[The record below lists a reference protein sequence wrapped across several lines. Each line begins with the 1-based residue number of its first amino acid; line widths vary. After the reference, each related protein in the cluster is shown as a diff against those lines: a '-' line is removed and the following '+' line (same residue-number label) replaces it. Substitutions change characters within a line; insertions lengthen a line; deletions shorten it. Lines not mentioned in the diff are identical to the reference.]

1 MSFPRNPRFQR
12 VEKFPPIE
20 LTPRDADVLRLL
32 RRHRFLRSH
41 QIVSLLGGSRQQL
54 LRRLQKLYH
63 HGYVER
69 PLCQLDYYQRGGS
82 QSMVYGLGNRGA
94 AFLFR
99 TENSGFARLDWNARN
114 RLATR
119 LFLDHALMIS
129 DVLVALETACAT
141 RSDVRLRH
149 ADELLSLSK
158 RDALQWNIPT
168 RGSVHTAVIPDAVFA
183 LEHTRLDGSTESVFY
198 FLEADRGTMPV
209 QSGNDQR
216 TSIAR
221 KLTAYEASWRANIFR
236 QRFNAAR
243 VQILT
248 VTTGS
253 ARLDSITA
261 CASAYV
267 SATGLFHFA
276 AFSEIAVSPVR
287 FLDSLLARW
296 LPAPPSALAFP
307 LQPAA

>member
-1 MSFPRNPRFQR
+1 MSFPRHPRFQR
-12 VEKFPPIE
+12 AEKFPPIE

-82 QSMVYGLGNRGA
+82 QSIVYGLGNRGA

-99 TENSGFARLDWNARN
+99 TEDSSFTRLDWNARN
-114 RLATR
+114 RFATR

-129 DVLVALETACAT
+129 DVLVALETVCHS
-141 RSDVRLRH
+141 RSDLRIRY
-149 ADELLSLSK
+149 ADELFHLPK
-158 RDALQWNIPT
+158 RDALQWSIST
-168 RGSVHTAVIPDAVFA
+168 RGSIRTAVIPDAIFA
-183 LEHTRLDGSTESVFY
+183 LEHTRADGSIESVFY
-198 FLEADRGTMPV
+198 CLEADRGTMPV
-209 QSGNDQR
+209 QSSNDQR

-261 CASAYV
+261 SASAYV

-276 AFSEIAVSPVR
+276 AFPEIIVSPVQ

-296 LPAPPSALAFP
+296 LPAPPSAIAVP
-307 LQPAA
+307 LQPVT